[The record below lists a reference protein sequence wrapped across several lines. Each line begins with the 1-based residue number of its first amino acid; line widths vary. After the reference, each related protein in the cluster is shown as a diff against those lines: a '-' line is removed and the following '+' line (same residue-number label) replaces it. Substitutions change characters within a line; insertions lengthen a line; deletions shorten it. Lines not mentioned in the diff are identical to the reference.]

1 MPEAIDTTWYG
12 IDKAIADYT
21 EAIRLDPNLALAY
34 NSRGIAYQKIGEEAK
49 VAADFVK
56 AKQLGFE
63 PQVRTQRKSCV
74 YPLSSSRRALAALLA
89 ADAGSHICLASHPCA
104 GGTVGGH

>member
-1 MPEAIDTTWYG
+1 VEPTVPKPILHIADILRWADAYYQRIGKWPKQRSGTVPEAIDTTWYG

-49 VAADFVK
+49 AAADFVK

-63 PQVRTQRKSCV
+63 P
-74 YPLSSSRRALAALLA
+74 
-89 ADAGSHICLASHPCA
+89 
-104 GGTVGGH
+104 